1 MGHPNPSSA
10 RWPEWKQLH
19 EHICYGECIIVVLC
33 QVITS
38 AMWHVSFDTLFS
50 LNEQYCRVLLYS
62 MSIVLDFWRWRGKS
76 LGRCSFRAFHLRHSL
91 VYSLK
96 LNVSSDKH
104 EHSRSRDQQPERT
117 CLLVTCYAMYHL
129 MQHAWWKNGGGE
141 AAHRRPVSHSEKHMQ
156 APLAGWTEA
165 LVSVRPFNRS
175 FFNDCSRT
183 HEERRVK

>member
-1 MGHPNPSSA
+1 
-10 RWPEWKQLH
+10 
-19 EHICYGECIIVVLC
+19 
-33 QVITS
+33 
-38 AMWHVSFDTLFS
+38 
-50 LNEQYCRVLLYS
+50 
-62 MSIVLDFWRWRGKS
+62 MSIVLDFRRWRGKS

-129 MQHAWWKNGGGE
+129 MQHAWWKME
-141 AAHRRPVSHSEKHMQ
+141 ETRRHTDGQSAIRKKHMQ

-165 LVSVRPFNRS
+165 LVSVGRWTIQRILLQWLE
-175 FFNDCSRT
+175 C
-183 HEERRVK
+183 HRRGEAGKINLMVTSVQVQFRCKILIK